1 MSRCNICSL
10 SFKHTNAVVWGEYK
24 VNWPCLTPLCWNRVW
39 TVAVMSMM
47 SIGAAVRRTID
58 SQGRNM
64 RWASCV
70 AITGG
75 AGVARRPPETATRGL
90 I

>member
-1 MSRCNICSL
+1 
-10 SFKHTNAVVWGEYK
+10 
-24 VNWPCLTPLCWNRVW
+24 
-39 TVAVMSMM
+39 MSMM